1 MNHVLLTTVFTGY
14 NYGSSLQ
21 AFAGKSILEELGF
34 ECSLVARKSLVKG
47 RDIRLGKIITILWRS
62 LALSRK
68 KGKALIRN
76 YQSSYVKEMI
86 GDSKNRFNR
95 FTEDRLK
102 PKYMTWRELKNAA
115 RDSLASFAGSDQ
127 IWNSS
132 SLYVD
137 PVYYLRFAPCE
148 KRVALAPSFGRDFIA
163 DYNKKIIGR
172 WVKDFHALSVR
183 EDSGVRLIKELIGR
197 EACHLIDPT
206 LMISGDVWRE
216 KFGVPSRKEKYI
228 LAYFLDK
235 PSELALKAIYVLK
248 DYLNCDVIGIPYRF
262 EDMSYCTKM
271 VPTGPVEF
279 IDLVANAQYVLTD
292 SFHGTAFS
300 LNLHVPFYV
309 FTRSYGNSHS
319 QSSRVE
325 SLLKM
330 TGMTQRLDAEVSIA
344 DMNNLD
350 FDHSETV
357 LERERRKGRE
367 YILKS
372 VSKSEL

>member
-21 AFAGKSILEELGF
+21 TYAGKSILEQLGF

-62 LALSRK
+62 LSLSWK
-68 KGKALIRN
+68 KGKASIKN
-76 YQSSYVKEMI
+76 YQSSYAKEMI
-86 GDSKNRFNR
+86 GDSQERFNR

-102 PKYMTWRELKNAA
+102 PEYMTWRELKRAA
-115 RDSLASFAGSDQ
+115 RDSLACFAGSDQ

-137 PVYYLRFAPCE
+137 PVYYLRFAPLE
-148 KRVALAPSFGRDFIA
+148 KRVALAPSFGRDFIS
-163 DYNKKIIGR
+163 DYNKKRIGR
-172 WVKDFHALSVR
+172 WVNEFHALSVR
-183 EDSGVRLIKELIGR
+183 EDSGVRLINDMIGR
-197 EACHLIDPT
+197 EASHLIDPT
-206 LMISGDVWRE
+206 LIISGDVWRE
-216 KFGVPSRKEKYI
+216 RFGIPSRKEKYI

-235 PSELALKAIYVLK
+235 PSDLALKAIYEIK

-262 EDMSYCTKM
+262 ENISYCTKM
-271 VPTGPVEF
+271 VPSGPVEF
-279 IDLVANAQYVLTD
+279 IDLVANAQCVLTD

-309 FTRSYGNSHS
+309 FSRSYGNAHS

-330 TGMTQRLDAEVSIA
+330 TGMSHRLDAEVSIA

-350 FDHSETV
+350 FDHSESI
-357 LERERRKGRE
+357 LEQERSKARE

-372 VSKSEL
+372 VSMSK